1 MNYFYFFL
9 KMRQKI
15 HISVRKYTQIIK
27 KTRTPLCIS
36 FFYTIFAPNMKEK
49 YNIREVF
56 APKIVATMRAYTR
69 AQFGQ
74 DTLAGI
80 IVGIVAIPLAIAF
93 GISSGVGPTEGL
105 VTAIIAG
112 LLISVF
118 GGSKVQIGGPTGAF
132 IVIIYGIIQQFGLAG
147 LMIATVMAG
156 ILLIIMGLA
165 RLGSVIKFVPYPV
178 IVGFTAGIA
187 LTIFSTQM
195 NDFFGL
201 GLSNVPANFVDKWI
215 FYAQHFHVNG
225 WALGIGLFSLLICIF
240 MPKITKRVPGSLAA
254 IIFATLAVWLLKR
267 YAPESWGAAG
277 VQTIGD
283 LYALPHGIPAPHLP
297 SLELAEGQSYFG
309 MIREL
314 FPAAFTIAMLGAIES
329 LLSAMVADGV
339 IGDRHNSNTE
349 LIAQGIANV
358 VVPFFGGIPATGAI
372 ARTMTNINNGGRTPI
387 AGVVHAIVLLLVLLF
402 LGQLVGMIPMSCLAA
417 VLIMVAYSMSGWKT
431 IVGLIKHP
439 NRDLWVLL
447 ITFFLTVIFD
457 LTVAIEVGLVLAMVL
472 FLMRTNEQTHI
483 RTLHDE
489 IDPNE
494 DTESNLNLEHLTI
507 PEGVEVYEI
516 DGPYFFG
523 IANRFDEVMTHVSGE
538 KYPVRIIRMR
548 KVPFVDS
555 TAMHNLSMLIQR
567 SHNEGITIILS
578 GVNDHVHK
586 QLLIGGIEQQM
597 DPHNICANI
606 HFALRRAGDILE
618 KSERMKK

>member
-1 MNYFYFFL
+1 MGTK
-9 KMRQKI
+9 KMQ
-15 HISVRKYTQIIK
+15 
-27 KTRTPLCIS
+27 
-36 FFYTIFAPNMKEK
+36 
-49 YNIREVF
+49 YNIKDVF
-56 APKIVATMRAYTR
+56 APKLFQTFRNYNK

-74 DTLAGI
+74 DTLAGL

-105 VTAIIAG
+105 ITAIIAG
-112 LLISVF
+112 FLISFF

-132 IVIIYGIIQQFGLAG
+132 IVIIYGIIQQYGLAG
-147 LMIATVMAG
+147 LTIATVMAG
-156 ILLIIMGLA
+156 ILLIIMGLT

-187 LTIFSTQM
+187 VTIFSTQM

-201 GLSNVPANFVDKWI
+201 GLKDVPANFVDKWVYY
-215 FYAQHFHVNG
+215 FQHFSNVNW
-225 WALGIGLFSLLICIF
+225 WAFGVGMFSLLICIF
-240 MPKITKRVPGSLAA
+240 MPKLTKRIPGSLAA
-254 IIFATLAVWLLKR
+254 IIFATFGVWLLKT
-267 YAPESWGAAG
+267 YAPAEWGIAG
-277 VQTIGD
+277 IKTIGD
-283 LYALPHGIPAPHLP
+283 IYDLPHGVPMPHLP
-297 SLELAEGQSYFG
+297 SMELAEGESYLS
-309 MIREL
+309 MIRQL
-314 FPAAFTIAMLGAIES
+314 FPSAFTIAMLCAIES

-339 IGDRHNSNTE
+339 IGDKHNSNTE

-372 ARTMTNINNGGRTPI
+372 ARTMTNINNGGRTPV
-387 AGVVHAIVLLLVLLF
+387 AGIIHAIVLLLVLLF
-402 LGQLVGMIPMSCLAA
+402 MGDLVGLIPMSCLAA

-431 IVGLIKHP
+431 IVGTFKHR
-439 NRDLWVLL
+439 NRDMWVLL

-457 LTVAIEVGLVLAMVL
+457 LTVAIEVGILLALVL

-483 RTLHDE
+483 RTLHKE

-494 DTESNLNLEHLTI
+494 DTDIQLNLEHLTI
-507 PEGVEVYEI
+507 PDGVEVYEI

-523 IANRFDEVMTHVSGE
+523 IANRFDDVMTHVSGE
-538 KYPVRIIRMR
+538 KYPIRIIRMR

-578 GVNDHVHK
+578 GVKTHVLH
-586 QLLIGGIEQQM
+586 QLQTGGIEQQM
-597 DPHNICANI
+597 DPDNICPNI
-606 HFALRRAGDILE
+606 HVALKRAEELLAKI
-618 KSERMKK
+618 K

>member
-1 MNYFYFFL
+1 L
-9 KMRQKI
+9 R
-15 HISVRKYTQIIK
+15 ISK
-27 KTRTPLCIS
+27 KH
-36 FFYTIFAPNMKEK
+36 TIFALKFKIIMQYSIK
-49 YNIREVF
+49 EVF
-56 APKIVATMRAYTR
+56 APKLFGTMRTYTR
-69 AQFGQ
+69 TQFGQ
-74 DTLAGI
+74 DALAGV

-132 IVIIYGIIQQFGLAG
+132 IVIIYGIIQQYGLSG

-156 ILLIIMGLA
+156 ILLILMGLA
-165 RLGSVIKFVPYPV
+165 RFGSIIKFVPYPV

-187 LTIFSTQM
+187 VTIFSTQM

-201 GLSNVPANFVDKWI
+201 GLSDVPANFVDKWI
-215 FYAQHFHVNG
+215 YYGQHFSVNW
-225 WALGIGLFSLLICIF
+225 WAFAIGMFSLLICIL
-240 MPKITKRVPGSLAA
+240 MPRITKRVPGSLAA
-254 IIFATLAVWLLKR
+254 IIFATIAVWLLKS
-267 YAPESWGAAG
+267 YAPASWGLASL
-277 VQTIGD
+277 QTISD
-283 LYALPHGIPAPHLP
+283 LYELPHGIPAPHVP
-297 SLELAEGQSYFG
+297 ALELAEGETFFTLVQK
-309 MIREL
+309 L
-314 FPAAFTIAMLGAIES
+314 FPSAFTIAMLGAIES

-349 LIAQGIANV
+349 LIAQGVANV

-372 ARTMTNINNGGRTPI
+372 ARTMTNINNGGRTPV
-387 AGVVHAIVLLLVLLF
+387 AGIIHAVVLLLVLLF
-402 LGQLVGMIPMSCLAA
+402 LGQLVGMIPMACLAA

-431 IVGLIKHP
+431 IVGTIKHR

-457 LTVAIEVGLVLAMVL
+457 LTVAIEVGILLALVL

-483 RTLHDE
+483 RTLHKE

-494 DTESNLNLEHLTI
+494 DTDIQLNLEHLTI
-507 PEGVEVYEI
+507 PDGVEVYEI

-523 IANRFDEVMTHVSGE
+523 IANRFDDIMTHVSGE
-538 KYPVRIIRMR
+538 KYPIRIIRMR

-567 SHNEGITIILS
+567 SHKEGITIILS

-586 QLLIGGIEQQM
+586 QLLQGGIEQQM

-606 HFALRRAGDILE
+606 HFALRRAEDILA
-618 KSERMKK
+618 RRA

>member
-1 MNYFYFFL
+1 MQY
-9 KMRQKI
+9 
-15 HISVRKYTQIIK
+15 SIK
-27 KTRTPLCIS
+27 
-36 FFYTIFAPNMKEK
+36 
-49 YNIREVF
+49 EVF
-56 APKIVATMRAYTR
+56 SPKLLSTLRTYTR
-69 AQFGQ
+69 AQFAQ
-74 DTLAGI
+74 DALAGI

-132 IVIIYGIIQQFGLAG
+132 IVIIYGIIQQYGLSG

-156 ILLIIMGLA
+156 ILLILMGFSH
-165 RLGSVIKFVPYPV
+165 LGSVIKFVPYPV

-187 LTIFSTQM
+187 VTIFSTQM

-201 GLSNVPANFVDKWI
+201 GLTDVPANFIDKWI
-215 FYAQHFHVNG
+215 FYAQHFQVNW
-225 WALGIGLFSLLICIF
+225 WAVAIGFFSLTVCIF
-240 MPKITKRVPGSLAA
+240 MPKLTKRIPGSLAA
-254 IIFATLAVWLLKR
+254 IILATAGVWALKEF
-267 YAPESWGAAG
+267 APESWGIAG
-277 VQTIGD
+277 LQTISD
-283 LYALPHGIPAPHLP
+283 LYELPHGIPAPHVP
-297 SLELAEGQSYFG
+297 SLELAEGESFFTLIQK
-309 MIREL
+309 L
-314 FPAAFTIAMLGAIES
+314 FPSAFTIAMLGAIES

-339 IGDRHNSNTE
+339 IGDKHNSNTE
-349 LIAQGIANV
+349 LIAQGVANV

-387 AGVVHAIVLLLVLLF
+387 AGVIHAAVLLLVLLF
-402 LGQLVGMIPMSCLAA
+402 LGQLVGMIPMACLAA

-431 IVGLIKHP
+431 IVGSFKHR
-439 NRDLWVLL
+439 NRDFWVLM

-457 LTVAIEVGLVLAMVL
+457 LTVAIEVGILLALVL
-472 FLMRTNEQTHI
+472 FLMRTNEATHI
-483 RTLHDE
+483 RTFHNE

-494 DTESNLNLEHLTI
+494 DTEVQYNLEHLTI

-523 IANRFDEVMTHVSGE
+523 IANKFDDIMTHVSSE
-538 KYPVRIIRMR
+538 KYPIRIIRMR

-567 SHNEGITIILS
+567 SHKEGITIILS

-606 HFALRRAGDILE
+606 HFALRRAEDIIQ
-618 KSERMKK
+618 MKG

>member
-1 MNYFYFFL
+1 MLYLCTGINNHMQYSIKDVFSPKLFQTL
-9 KMRQKI
+9 KTY
-15 HISVRKYTQIIK
+15 S
-27 KTRTPLCIS
+27 
-36 FFYTIFAPNMKEK
+36 
-49 YNIREVF
+49 
-56 APKIVATMRAYTR
+56 R
-69 AQFGQ
+69 AQLRQ
-74 DTLAGI
+74 DALAGV

-112 LLISVF
+112 LLISLF

-132 IVIIYGIIQQFGLAG
+132 IVIIYGIIQQYGLAG
-147 LMIATVMAG
+147 LTIATVMAG
-156 ILLIIMGLA
+156 ILLILMGFA
-165 RLGSVIKFVPYPV
+165 HMGNVIKFVPYPV

-187 LTIFSTQM
+187 VTIFSTQM
-195 NDFFGL
+195 NDFFGM
-201 GLSNVPANFVDKWI
+201 GLTDIPANFIDKWI
-215 FYAQHFHVNG
+215 YYGQHFRIH
-225 WALGIGLFSLLICIF
+225 WWTLGIGVFSLALCIL
-240 MPKITKRVPGSLAA
+240 MPKLTKKIPGSLAA
-254 IIFATLAVWLLKR
+254 IVFATLAVWLLKMF
-267 YAPESWGAAG
+267 APASWGIAG
-277 VQTIGD
+277 IQTISD
-283 LYALPHGIPAPHLP
+283 LYELPHGIPAPHVP
-297 SLELAEGQSYFG
+297 SMELGEGESFFTLVQK
-309 MIREL
+309 L
-314 FPAAFTIAMLGAIES
+314 FPSAFTIAMLGAIES

-339 IGDRHNSNTE
+339 IGDKHNSNTE

-372 ARTMTNINNGGRTPI
+372 ARTMTNINNGGRSPI
-387 AGVVHAIVLLLVLLF
+387 AGIIHAFVLMGVLLF
-402 LGQLVGMIPMSCLAA
+402 LGHLVGMIPMACLAA

-431 IVGLIKHP
+431 IAGLIKHP

-457 LTVAIEVGLVLAMVL
+457 LTVAIEVGILLALVL
-472 FLMRTNEQTHI
+472 FLMRTSEETQI
-483 RTLHDE
+483 RTFHNE

-494 DTESNLNLEHLTI
+494 DTDVQSNLEHLTI

-523 IANRFDEVMTHVSGE
+523 IANKFDDIMTHVPGE
-538 KYPVRIIRMR
+538 KYPIRIIRMR

-567 SHNEGITIILS
+567 SHKEGVTIILS

-586 QLLIGGIEQQM
+586 QLMTGGIEQQM

-606 HFALRRAGDILE
+606 HFALRRADDL
-618 KSERMKK
+618 MKIRNEQQIQK

>member
-1 MNYFYFFL
+1 MA
-9 KMRQKI
+9 
-15 HISVRKYTQIIK
+15 VRNQMSEIRIQTVMQY
-27 KTRTPLCIS
+27 KT
-36 FFYTIFAPNMKEK
+36 KD
-49 YNIREVF
+49 VF
-56 APKIVATMRAYTR
+56 APKLLQTLKKYNT

-74 DTLAGI
+74 DALAGI

-112 LLISVF
+112 LLIAVL

-132 IVIIYGIIQQFGLAG
+132 IVIIYGIIQQYGLSG

-156 ILLIIMGLA
+156 ILLLLMGFA
-165 RLGSVIKFVPYPV
+165 HLGSVIKFVPYPV

-201 GLSNVPANFVDKWI
+201 GLSDVPANFVDKWI
-215 FYAQHFHVNG
+215 FYAQHFDVNW
-225 WALGIGLFSLLICIF
+225 WALGVGLFSLLICIF
-240 MPKITKRVPGSLAA
+240 MPKLTKRIPGSLAA
-254 IIFATLAVWLLKR
+254 IVFATLAVWLLKR
-267 YAPESWGAAG
+267 YAPEAWGVG
-277 VQTIGD
+277 SLVTISD
-283 LYALPHGIPAPHLP
+283 LYELPHGIPAPHVP
-297 SLELAEGQSYFG
+297 SLELAEGESFFTLIQK
-309 MIREL
+309 L
-314 FPAAFTIAMLGAIES
+314 FPSAFTIAMLGAIES

-339 IGDRHNSNTE
+339 IGDKHNSNTE
-349 LIAQGIANV
+349 LIAQGVANI

-372 ARTMTNINNGGRTPI
+372 ARTMTNINNGGRTPV
-387 AGVVHAIVLLLVLLF
+387 AGIIHAVVLLLVLLF
-402 LGQLVGMIPMSCLAA
+402 LGQLVGMIPMACLAA

-439 NRDLWVLL
+439 TRDLWVLL
-447 ITFFLTVIFD
+447 ITFLLTVIFD
-457 LTVAIEVGLVLAMVL
+457 LTVAIEVGILLALVL

-483 RTLHDE
+483 RTFNKE

-494 DTESNLNLEHLTI
+494 DTDIQLNLEHLTI
-507 PEGVEVYEI
+507 PDGVEVYEI

-523 IANRFDEVMTHVSGE
+523 IANRFDDVMGHVSGE

-555 TAMHNLSMLIQR
+555 TAMHNLSTLIER
-567 SHNEGITIILS
+567 SHREGMTIILS
-578 GVNDHVHK
+578 GVKTHVLH
-586 QLLIGGIEQQM
+586 QLQTYGIEQIM
-597 DPHNICANI
+597 KSENICPNI
-606 HFALRRAGDILE
+606 HEALKRAQAIL
-618 KSERMKK
+618 SETK

>member
-1 MNYFYFFL
+1 MN
-9 KMRQKI
+9 KM
-15 HISVRKYTQIIK
+15 KYSIK
-27 KTRTPLCIS
+27 
-36 FFYTIFAPNMKEK
+36 
-49 YNIREVF
+49 EVF
-56 APKIVATMRAYTR
+56 APKLFQTLRNYSGKAF
-69 AQFGQ
+69 AQ
-74 DTLAGI
+74 DALAGI

-112 LLISVF
+112 LIISVL

-132 IVIIYGIIQQFGLAG
+132 IVIIYGIIQQYGLSG
-147 LMIATVMAG
+147 LMLATVMAG
-156 ILLIIMGLA
+156 ILLIAMGLA

-201 GLSNVPANFVDKWI
+201 GLTNVPANFVDKWI
-215 FYAQHFHVNG
+215 FYAQHFSVNG
-225 WALGIGLFSLLICIF
+225 WALGVGVFSLLICIF
-240 MPKITKRVPGSLAA
+240 MPKLTKRIPGSLAA
-254 IIFATLAVWLLKR
+254 IIFATLSVWLLKEF
-267 YAPESWGAAG
+267 APEAWGVASI
-277 VQTIGD
+277 QTIGD
-283 LYALPHGIPAPHLP
+283 LYALPHGIPAPHMP
-297 SLELAEGQSYFG
+297 SLEMAEGESIFTLIQK
-309 MIREL
+309 L
-314 FPAAFTIAMLGAIES
+314 FPSAFTIAMLGAIES

-349 LIAQGIANV
+349 LIAQGVANV

-372 ARTMTNINNGGRTPI
+372 ARTMTNINNGGRTPV
-387 AGVVHAIVLLLVLLF
+387 AGIVHAVVLLLVLLF
-402 LGQLVGMIPMSCLAA
+402 LGQLVGLIPMSCLAA

-431 IVGLIKHP
+431 IVGLFKHR
-439 NRDLWVLL
+439 NRDFWVLVV
-447 ITFFLTVIFD
+447 TFLLTVIFD
-457 LTVAIEVGLVLAMVL
+457 LTIAIEVGLLLAMVL

-483 RTLHDE
+483 RTLHKE

-494 DTESNLNLEHLTI
+494 DSESNLNLEHLTI

-523 IANRFDEVMTHVSGE
+523 IANRFDEIMLHVSGKE
-538 KYPVRIIRMR
+538 YPIRIIRMR

-567 SHNEGITIILS
+567 SHKEGITIILS
-578 GVNDHVHK
+578 GVTNHVHK
-586 QLLIGGIEQQM
+586 QLLQGGIEQQM
-597 DPHNICANI
+597 NPENICPNI
-606 HFALRRAGDILE
+606 HVALNRANQLLTL
-618 KSERMKK
+618 KN

>member
-1 MNYFYFFL
+1 M
-9 KMRQKI
+9 QC
-15 HISVRKYTQIIK
+15 SIK
-27 KTRTPLCIS
+27 
-36 FFYTIFAPNMKEK
+36 
-49 YNIREVF
+49 EVF
-56 APKIVATMRAYTR
+56 APKLFDTLRRYSR

-74 DTLAGI
+74 DALAGV

-132 IVIIYGIIQQFGLAG
+132 IVIIYGIIQQYGLSG

-156 ILLIIMGLA
+156 ILLILMGLA
-165 RLGSVIKFVPYPV
+165 RFGSVIKFVPYPV

-201 GLSNVPANFVDKWI
+201 GLTGVPANFVDKWI
-215 FYAQHFHVNG
+215 FYAQHFSVNW
-225 WALGIGLFSLLICIF
+225 WAFAIGLFSLAICIG
-240 MPKITKRVPGSLAA
+240 MPYITKRIPGSLVA
-254 IIFATLAVWLLKR
+254 IILATFVVWLLKM
-267 YAPESWGAAG
+267 YAPESWGVASL
-277 VQTIGD
+277 QTNSD
-283 LYALPHGIPAPHLP
+283 LYELPHGVPAPRVP
-297 SLELAEGQSYFG
+297 SLNLAEGETFFTMVQK
-309 MIREL
+309 L
-314 FPAAFTIAMLGAIES
+314 FPSAFTIAMLGAIES

-349 LIAQGIANV
+349 LIAQGVANV

-372 ARTMTNINNGGRTPI
+372 ARTMTNINNGGRTPV
-387 AGVVHAIVLLLVLLF
+387 AGIVHAVVLLLVLLF
-402 LGQLVGMIPMSCLAA
+402 MGQLVGMIPMSCLAA

-431 IVGLIKHP
+431 IRGLVKHP

-447 ITFFLTVIFD
+447 ITFFLTVVFD
-457 LTVAIEVGLVLAMVL
+457 LTVAIEVGILLALVL

-483 RTLHDE
+483 RTLHKE

-494 DTESNLNLEHLTI
+494 DTDVLSNLEHLII

-523 IANRFDEVMTHVSGE
+523 IANRFDEIMMHVSGKE
-538 KYPVRIIRMR
+538 YPIRIIRMR

-555 TAMHNLSMLIQR
+555 TAMHNLATLIER

-578 GVNDHVHK
+578 GVKTHVHH
-586 QLLIGGIEQQM
+586 QLQTGGIEQLM
-597 DPHNICANI
+597 DPDNICPNI
-606 HFALRRAGDILE
+606 HVALKRAEQLLE
-618 KSERMKK
+618 K